1 MINNVDVLIAALLGL
16 VLGLAYAP
24 TLAWLRRRAELDA
37 GEPEQVPVVSEQL
50 AQAVDLLRS
59 AALVAGPYDEVLHSN
74 PQARTLGLVRG
85 NRVAPDELLDLVRQV
100 RQQRRVLGTVL
111 RLPRELGTPQL
122 ELAVRLRGLSGGM
135 VLVVADDR
143 SAQVRTEEIKRDFVA
158 NVSHELKTPVGAIRV
173 LAEAVEQASDDPEAV
188 QRFASR
194 MIHESDRLGGLI
206 RQIIELS
213 RLQSDEPLL
222 HPSEVV
228 VDDVIAAAAGQ
239 CRELA
244 ASSSIGLTASGTP
257 GLRVLGDEEQLTS
270 AVVNLITNAINY
282 SDPGGRVAVSSRLA
296 QDSDDGYVEISVA
309 DNGIGIRSDE
319 LDRIFERFYRVDFA
333 RSRDSGGTGLGLSI
347 VKHVIGAHGG
357 TVNVWSKV
365 GQGSTFTLRLPALDP
380 ATPSDAAVLGAPPVP
395 EVKP

>member
-173 LAEAVEQASDDPEAV
+173 LAEAVEQACDDPVAV
-188 QRFASR
+188 QRFAAR
-194 MIHESDRLGGLI
+194 MIHESDRLGELV

-213 RLQSDEPLL
+213 RLKSDEPLL

>member
-37 GEPEQVPVVSEQL
+37 GEPEQVPVVSEQR

-173 LAEAVEQASDDPEAV
+173 LAEAVEQACDDPVAV
-188 QRFASR
+188 QRFAAR
-194 MIHESDRLGGLI
+194 MIHESDRLGELV

-296 QDSDDGYVEISVA
+296 QESDDGYVEISVA

>member
-1 MINNVDVLIAALLGL
+1 MISNVDVLIAALLGL

-24 TLAWLRRRAELDA
+24 TLVWLRRRAELDA
-37 GEPEQVPVVSEQL
+37 GEPEQAPVVSEQL

-100 RQQRRVLGTVL
+100 RQQRRVLGTML
-111 RLPRELGTPQL
+111 RLSRAQGTPQL

-143 SAQVRTEEIKRDFVA
+143 SAQVRTDEIKRDFVA

-173 LAEAVEQASDDPEAV
+173 LAEAVEQAADDPVAV
-188 QRFASR
+188 QRFAAR
-194 MIHESDRLGGLI
+194 MIHESDRLGELI

-228 VDDVIAAAAGQ
+228 VDDVIADAAMQ
-239 CRELA
+239 CQELA
-244 ASSSIGLTASGTP
+244 ASSSIALTTSGTP
-257 GLRVLGDEEQLTS
+257 ALRVLGDAEQLTS

-309 DNGIGIRSDE
+309 DNGIGIRSEE
-319 LDRIFERFYRVDFA
+319 LERIFERFYRVDFA

-365 GQGSTFTLRLPALDP
+365 GQGSTFTLRLPALDQ
-380 ATPSDAAVLGAPPVP
+380 AIPSDGTVLEPPAQ

>member
-173 LAEAVEQASDDPEAV
+173 LAEAVEQACDDPVAV
-188 QRFASR
+188 QRFAAR
-194 MIHESDRLGGLI
+194 MIHESDRLGELV

-222 HPSEVV
+222 HPSEVE

-296 QDSDDGYVEISVA
+296 QESDDGYVEISVA
-309 DNGIGIRSDE
+309 DNGIGIRSEE

>member
-50 AQAVDLLRS
+50 AQAVGLLRS
-59 AALVAGPYDEVLHSN
+59 AALVGGPYDEVLHSN

-173 LAEAVEQASDDPEAV
+173 LAEAVEQACDDPVAV
-188 QRFASR
+188 QRFATR
-194 MIHESDRLGGLI
+194 MIHASVRLEELV

-296 QDSDDGYVEISVA
+296 QESDDGYVEISVA